1 MLQYLGSGGHDD
13 HLMRRFSSQKGFYD
27 SQWVLTGCYFKH
39 CDSVFVSFLF
49 FFLLVFPFLSAS
61 LLKNTAFLV
70 FALFDSLFSFN
81 LGCKSQ
87 RQVQWPLGAFQ
98 HKLKLFD
105 IQNCAIRNN
114 MTFSKLSAIWELSFI
129 LRYDKCSISIKG
141 GVSLV

>member
-1 MLQYLGSGGHDD
+1 MTIWWD
-13 HLMRRFSSQKGFYD
+13 
-27 SQWVLTGCYFKH
+27 V
-39 CDSVFVSFLF
+39 SVAKKAFTTVNECWPAVILSIVTLFLLVFCF